1 MWLWMLSVAFAA
13 SPECPL
19 FLCEVL
25 PITLCANIT
34 NVEDKIV
41 VLNSL
46 GCGTRRGCNLED
58 IAEGLKQNIS
68 ASYDCDLFAINF
80 TTNPDSSEYCP
91 NRKSQKNLVEG
102 SHPKFCEKDE
112 DCKLGDGSYASCTCG
127 LARFKVCQPDVNDQL
142 YISFWDYCDQ
152 NENKITDTVSYLW
165 GYYYYNYV
173 TMMSAPTCADD
184 VLVQL
189 WMLAGGYGAL
199 LQVSS
204 VLLALTFMQ

>member
-25 PITLCANIT
+25 PLTICANIT

-41 VLNSL
+41 ILNSL
-46 GCGTRRGCNLED
+46 GCSPRRGCDLEE
-58 IAEGLKQNIS
+58 IIEALKQETPTS
-68 ASYDCDLFAINF
+68 FPCDLYEPDVLPDNS
-80 TTNPDSSEYCP
+80 TNYCP
-91 NRKSQKNLVEG
+91 VRLSQKNLVEG
-102 SHPKFCEKDE
+102 SHPKFCDSNL
-112 DCKLGDGSYASCTCG
+112 DCRLGDGSYSNCTCG
-127 LARFKVCQPDVNDQL
+127 LSRFKVCQPDVNDLL
-142 YISFWDYCDQ
+142 YISFWDYCAV
-152 NENKITDTVSYLW
+152 NENKMTDTVGYMW

-189 WMLAGGYGAL
+189 WMLTGAYGAL
-199 LQVSS
+199 VRVSS
-204 VLLALTFMQ
+204 VLLAIVFMQ